1 MIYIAMCN
9 YNAGNKL
16 RDSLESI
23 KAQTSLD
30 KAKIWLIDNGS
41 RDNPQEIIKDYPFVN
56 SIILEKNIGKAAALN
71 LLVSKIP
78 DITRYDILM
87 NLDSD
92 IVLTKPDFL
101 DSVIRIWNTA
111 KTKVACLVC
120 FQTGNSLFVRKFAW
134 TSSASGDFHYFCP
147 SEGYGKGIAGA
158 GIIME
163 YESWTKVGG
172 YVTNCAINE
181 TSPIY
186 STDDG
191 FLMVKLWRATG
202 MPICVVKELEIYHPS
217 EDNKD
222 YQNWKNRIHQEVIK
236 HGKVLTTSGFFD

>member
-1 MIYIAMCN
+1 MIFVAMCN

-23 KAQTSLD
+23 KAQTNLD
-30 KAKIWLIDNGS
+30 NAKIWLIDNAS
-41 RDNPQEIIKDYPFVN
+41 KDDPQQILKDYPFVN
-56 SIILEKNIGKAAALN
+56 SIILQKNIGKAAALN

-78 DITRYDILM
+78 DITRYDILI

-101 DSVIRIWNTA
+101 DSVKRIWELA
-111 KTKVACLVC
+111 KTKVSCLVC
-120 FQTGNSLFVRKFAW
+120 FQTGNSLFARQFAW
-134 TSSASGDFHYFCP
+134 TASASGDFNYFCP
-147 SEGYGKGIAGA
+147 KEGYGKGIAGA
-158 GIIME
+158 GLIME
-163 YESWTKVGG
+163 YDSWSKVGG
-172 YVTNCAINE
+172 YVSDCAING

-191 FLMVKLWRATG
+191 FLMVKLWRIANL
-202 MPICVVKELEIYHPS
+202 PICVVKELEIYHPP
-217 EDNKD
+217 EENAD
-222 YQNWKNRIHQEVIK
+222 YQNWKNKVHQEVIK